1 MYVYTYVG
9 ISRML
14 SKISTES
21 RFTLSNAIDLMYFGL
36 AASALKK
43 TVFRCQ
49 PSPVTTAET
58 AATTSVMSATKIV
71 SS

>member
-14 SKISTES
+14 SKISTEN

-36 AASALKK
+36 AASALK

-58 AATTSVMSATKIV
+58 AATTSAMSTTKIV